1 MPVSAT
7 QIQQV
12 DALVAARFPQYTY
25 VHPESFIVNATVAAG
40 ATPGLYTNSAI
51 NINGSSYSSF
61 PVPQSW
67 VMVLTDLYI
76 TSTSADPT
84 DVQVKIYKN
93 NIKTLAIT
101 APLSANIVTNP
112 SRPGL
117 AAPYL
122 YEPNSSLQLPTT
134 PTATAGTTT
143 TTDTFFVD
151 AKIFDASFA

>member
-1 MPVSAT
+1 MAVSQT
-7 QIQQV
+7 QLQQV

-25 VHPESFIVNATVAAG
+25 VHPESFIVNATVPANQ
-40 ATPGLYTNSAI
+40 TPGQYTNS
-51 NINGSSYSSF
+51 NIIVNGSSYTSF

-67 VMVLTDLYI
+67 VAVVTDLYI
-76 TSTSADPT
+76 TAASADVT
-84 DVQVKIYKN
+84 DVQVKILKN
-93 NIKTLAIT
+93 NIKTLAVT

-122 YEPNSSLQLPTT
+122 YEPNSSLQLPTA

-143 TTDTFFVD
+143 TTDIFFVD
-151 AKIFDASFA
+151 VKIYDSSYQ